1 MDTIHIEGLQG
12 LARVG
17 VPLEERRHP
26 QKILIDLEMGMDLAA
41 AGRSDAVERT
51 IDYARVVEE
60 ICRLLKGRSFR
71 LVEALAHQ
79 MARRLITRFG
89 PDQVVVRVKKFS
101 VPGTK
106 SVGVEI
112 KRGEIPKVGRSRT
125 TSKSPRTS
133 LR

>member
-1 MDTIHIEGLQG
+1 M
-12 LARVG
+12 ARVG
-17 VPLEERRHP
+17 VPPEERQHP
-26 QKILIDLEMGMDLAA
+26 QKIEIDLVLERDLTA
-41 AGRSDAVERT
+41 AGRTDRFTET
-51 IDYARVVEE
+51 IDYAAVVEE
-60 ICRLLKGRSFR
+60 IRRLVACGTFR

-79 MARRLITRFG
+79 VAQRLITRFG
-89 PDQVVVRVKKFS
+89 PDQVVVRIKKFS